1 MRHLTF
7 VSCLILPLG
16 LTACGGG
23 SSSGGARVGD
33 YVGGTVRLECAPF
46 ARALTGVMLYG
57 PAADWWW
64 QAEGRYTRSASPE
77 VGSVLVFQRSGR
89 LASGHVSVVTKVL
102 SRREIM
108 VSQAN
113 WVRHRVTEDQP
124 VIDISAYNDWSEV
137 RVWWPPSGQMGT
149 TSYPTY
155 GFVRASRPPSR
166 DQLVAGTPQA
176 IKVAAAGR

>member
-1 MRHLTF
+1 MRRLSF
-7 VSCLILPLG
+7 ISCLLLPLG
-16 LTACGGG
+16 LAACGGP
-23 SSSGGARVGD
+23 SSGGARVGD
-33 YVGGTVRLECAPF
+33 YVGGTVQLECAPF

-64 QAEGRYTRSASPE
+64 QAEGRYTRSANPE
-77 VGSVLVFQRSGR
+77 VGSVLVFQRSAR

-124 VIDISAYNDWSEV
+124 VVDVSTSNDWSEV
-137 RVWWPPSGQMGT
+137 RVWWPPSGQMGMT
-149 TSYPTY
+149 PYPAY
-155 GFVRASRPPSR
+155 GFVRASKPASR

-176 IKVAAAGR
+176 IKVATAGR